1 MSIKY
6 KIEILIE
13 SDNFDEWDQFVDE
26 SPQGCVF
33 CKSWWL
39 NSVCKNGF
47 RIIIIKNNNKIV
59 AGIPLQ
65 NELDG
70 NNNKV
75 HNMPLLTQTL
85 GVLLA
90 EKEENNYKYLSKTM
104 KLIDLL
110 ISEIEDYKSFYM
122 QFHYNFT
129 NWLPFY
135 WRGYKQT
142 TRYTYI
148 IPDLN
153 NIDNVFSFFSRR
165 KKRDIKKAKE
175 IVEIKTDILVSD
187 FYNHHKL
194 SLRKNNKNIKYLYND
209 FKRVYEEAYF
219 RSSGKSWYSIDK
231 NGNICSIIFVI
242 FDKNSAYYLVSS
254 IDPSF
259 KNNGSISL
267 LIWNAM
273 NYFSKKVKIWNFEG
287 SMKKNIEESFRQFGG
302 IQVPYFLITK

>member
-219 RSSGKSWYSIDK
+219 RNSGKSWYSIDK